1 MSFFIGL
8 VVLLITVALIF
19 INLYIVAYYCHPN
32 DKGSSVGAILKLIV
46 IVGLTLTWIQILL
59 IPFDVSSH
67 RTFGNNMDMKAMWYI
82 IYILTIIYCIV
93 VYPISKSYY
102 ETDENWTQK
111 EKLMHSFCIVFIRI
125 AIFLLFTLIYY
136 FTSDV
141 SKIDVTATKCFYEFS
156 QNSTEIIPDNY
167 DDFYCE
173 TYYKNFELDSD
184 FYTTSIA
191 YILSYSWLIFLFFG
205 GIGLATVPIDFF
217 YDFSTRPKHIN
228 NSPEINEKKIQLS
241 RDVEEVRYLGEEVK
255 RLELQGANKKFIFNP
270 KRYVYDRK
278 YNRFRTGCDL
288 IDKSYEIVN
297 AEKEVKEKDNFV
309 YIKYYSKLPLG
320 ILSAL
325 ATLLWIIQF
334 VCSYFARENHRPK
347 FSFLSS
353 MFIFFQD
360 HDMAFIT
367 FILYALMNLYLLY
380 CTLKGSFKFCYR
392 FFCCWYYY
400 PIKKNGT
407 YMDSFLFNIYIILMT
422 SCAVTHFSSECFYDY
437 VAFTDMD
444 TIFNI
449 MIKNLKYFD
458 FFYTNHIF
466 PILLFIMFVISL
478 FYFLWKPHD
487 TVNAVINRTG
497 ALDSSFDSSQNANTN
512 AQIVTQ
518 NNLNIV

>member
-191 YILSYSWLIFLFFG
+191 YILSYS
-205 GIGLATVPIDFF
+205 V
-217 YDFSTRPKHIN
+217 
-228 NSPEINEKKIQLS
+228 
-241 RDVEEVRYLGEEVK
+241 VV
-255 RLELQGANKKFIFNP
+255 
-270 KRYVYDRK
+270 
-278 YNRFRTGCDL
+278 
-288 IDKSYEIVN
+288 
-297 AEKEVKEKDNFV
+297 
-309 YIKYYSKLPLG
+309 
-320 ILSAL
+320 
-325 ATLLWIIQF
+325 
-334 VCSYFARENHRPK
+334 
-347 FSFLSS
+347 
-353 MFIFFQD
+353 
-360 HDMAFIT
+360 
-367 FILYALMNLYLLY
+367 
-380 CTLKGSFKFCYR
+380 LK
-392 FFCCWYYY
+392 
-400 PIKKNGT
+400 
-407 YMDSFLFNIYIILMT
+407 
-422 SCAVTHFSSECFYDY
+422 
-437 VAFTDMD
+437 
-444 TIFNI
+444 
-449 MIKNLKYFD
+449 
-458 FFYTNHIF
+458 
-466 PILLFIMFVISL
+466 
-478 FYFLWKPHD
+478 
-487 TVNAVINRTG
+487 
-497 ALDSSFDSSQNANTN
+497 
-512 AQIVTQ
+512 
-518 NNLNIV
+518 